1 MRIPTP
7 GPRRTAPFS
16 IAILLV
22 AVAGLVAACAGAASA
37 PMPAASPA
45 SGGGADGANA
55 GAPGRQDVGGFAPPA
70 DEGSNGEAFRD
81 DARIIR
87 TGSLQLEVEDVRA
100 ALAAGRTAVTGFG
113 GYIGASQ
120 QYNDGEQITAT
131 VSYRIPVDRWED
143 ALDAFRG
150 LGTPVAEETNAIE
163 VTDQIVDLDARIRN
177 LRASETALVRHASEA
192 ARVSDLLEIE
202 ARLSEVRGQIEQL
215 TAQRQN
221 LSDRAAF
228 ATLDVTF
235 GTEILA
241 IQVAAEQW
249 DPQTEVDR
257 AGASLL
263 NVLQALTTVGIW
275 FVIVWVPVLAILAL
289 VLGIVV
295 FVARRLGFLRRREQ
309 PIPPGAAA

>member
-7 GPRRTAPFS
+7 GPRRTSPLS
-16 IAILLV
+16 IAIMLV
-22 AVAGLVAACAGAASA
+22 ALAGLVAACAGAASA
-37 PMPAASPA
+37 PMPAASAPSA
-45 SGGGADGANA
+45 EGANGGA
-55 GAPGRQDVGGFAPPA
+55 APGRQDAAGLAPPG
-70 DEGSNGEAFRD
+70 DEGPGGDAFRD
-81 DARIIR
+81 DAKIIR
-87 TGSLQLEVEDVRA
+87 TGTLQLEVEDVRA

-120 QYNDGEQITAT
+120 QYNDGDQITAT
-131 VSYRIPVDRWED
+131 VSYRIPADRWED
-143 ALDAFRG
+143 ALDAFRA
-150 LGTPVAEETNAIE
+150 LGTPVSEETNALE

-215 TAQRQN
+215 TAQREN
-221 LSDRAAF
+221 LADRAAF

-241 IQVAAEQW
+241 IRVAAENW

-275 FVIVWVPVLAILAL
+275 FVIVWVPVLAILA
-289 VLGIVV
+289 VILGIVV

-309 PIPPGAAA
+309 PMPPAAA